1 VDESQDEDN
10 RLSPR
15 PHAEGVRIIRAEEA
29 QAALEAGQAEGR
41 MPDDAPRFGD
51 VPAPPS
57 GPRPPHRFP
66 LPDSVDPASVPRPPV
81 KPPDRRFGGRFSGRN
96 KAAEAPRG
104 PSAPRV
110 VRLVSPEAEAGADAA
125 DGHGDGAADPSAT
138 DAGWNDGA
146 GWSEETVPRPKA
158 EGLSVGARSGSGR
171 HFAKKPTSA
180 APPISTTPAAPNP
193 PPTTSM
199 PLPPEPA
206 DWAPR
211 IPSAPGGG
219 YSDLVASNLDPPNP
233 PRPVSPYESASP
245 PLPPEPLDLSPPE
258 EGINVHTGA
267 QPELPHWTDPPT
279 GEVPFILPDREPSQ
293 GEEMAAW
300 QALGSRGLR
309 WRDEA
314 SDWDDIDDVSHLA
327 EDDTRLGAL
336 DTTRTEHSDVY
347 SFDEQFE
354 RLEEERS
361 APAPVADPILDAPA
375 PPRPASRRTA
385 VRRQEP
391 VARTPRRAPSAT
403 IGRGGQTG
411 SAGLGRPGGG
421 RNGRAPI
428 GGSAGG
434 RDLQTATI
442 VGVAMM
448 VALFVA
454 FALGSAVLMLL
465 STLIVTAAAL
475 ELFNLIQH
483 RGFRPATLLG
493 VCATIAVMLAAYWRG
508 EVSVP
513 LILALVFVTS
523 MLWYMLHVVDARP
536 VVNVGLTMMTFVWI
550 GVFGS
555 YASLLLRVPNGK
567 KLLLLPV
574 LVTVAADTAAFFA
587 GSSIGSRPLAPD
599 VSPGKTWE
607 GVIAGG
613 LGATVLS
620 VILSKMPFLGLS
632 KVWSVKHALLLGL
645 VVAVIAPIGDLCE
658 SMVKRDLDL
667 KDSGTAIPGH
677 GGLLDRFDAILFV
690 LPAAYYLAV
699 YLRLV

>member
-1 VDESQDEDN
+1 VDENQDEQD

-66 LPDSVDPASVPRPPV
+66 LPDSVDPASVPLPPV
-81 KPPDRRFGGRFSGRN
+81 KPPERRFGGRFNSRN
-96 KAAEAPRG
+96 KPAEVPRAPS
-104 PSAPRV
+104 PPRV
-110 VRLVSPEAEAGADAA
+110 VRLVSPEAGADGA
-125 DGHGDGAADPSAT
+125 DGDGSGPADPSAREVGS
-138 DAGWNDGA
+138 DDGA
-146 GWSEETVPRPKA
+146 GSSGETVPRPKA

-171 HFAKKPTSA
+171 HFAKKPTAA
-180 APPISTTPAAPNP
+180 APPISTTPAAVASAPDP
-193 PPTTSM
+193 VPTTSM

-206 DWAPR
+206 IWAPSS
-211 IPSAPGGG
+211 PLAPGGG
-219 YSDLVASNLDPPNP
+219 NSDLVASNLDPPNA

-314 SDWDDIDDVSHLA
+314 SDWDDIDDVSNLA

-361 APAPVADPILDAPA
+361 GPAPVADPIVDAPA
-375 PPRPASRRTA
+375 PPRPASRRTT

-391 VARTPRRAPSAT
+391 VARTPRRRPSGPLGP
-403 IGRGGQTG
+403 GRNGG
-411 SAGLGRPGGG
+411 PGGPSS
-421 RNGRAPI
+421 RQNGRAPI

-454 FALGSAVLMLL
+454 YALGAAVLMLL

-508 EVSVP
+508 EVAVP
-513 LILALVFVTS
+513 LVLALVFVTT

-536 VVNVGLTMMTFVWI
+536 VVNVGLTLMTFVWV

-555 YASLLLRVPNGK
+555 YASLLLRAPDGK

-587 GSSIGSRPLAPD
+587 GSSIGSRPLAPA

-613 LGATVLS
+613 FGAIIFSL
-620 VILSKMPFLGLS
+620 ILSKLPFLGLS

-645 VVAVIAPIGDLCE
+645 AVAVIAPIGDLCE

-667 KDSGTAIPGH
+667 KDSGSVIPGH

-690 LPAAYYLAV
+690 LPATYYLAV